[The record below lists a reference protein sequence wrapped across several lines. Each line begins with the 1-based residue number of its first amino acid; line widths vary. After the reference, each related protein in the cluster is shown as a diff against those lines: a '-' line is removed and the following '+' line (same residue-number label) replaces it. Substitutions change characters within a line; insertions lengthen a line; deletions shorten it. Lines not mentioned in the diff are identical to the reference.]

1 MDAVISQKQ
10 HETGFWEPMGTSSGV
25 KLENVFRVPCIT
37 KLQTSSTEP
46 EEEIEY
52 SPSPAPLSTTPNS
65 GINLAL
71 ENEDLWRRFN
81 DVNTEMIITKSGR

>member
-1 MDAVISQKQ
+1 MDAVISPKQ
-10 HETGFWEPMGTSSGV
+10 HDWKPMSTYSGV
-25 KLENVFRVPCIT
+25 KLENDFRVPCIIT

-46 EEEIEY
+46 EEELEY
-52 SPSPAPLSTTPNS
+52 SSSPAPLSTTPNS